1 MIPATGESAHDI
13 FRLVQTGG
21 AFGLFGDLIADF
33 PDVIYQFVLGL
44 FYFVNSLLELG
55 QTLAQTAGNLG
66 QPSTEQKHG
75 DYKNNDKLNGPG
87 RPKPQILRMFNHFS
101 LLITQSRY
109 YNAI

>member
-44 FYFVNSLLELG
+44 FYFVNSVKLLPRPRAISGSRLPNRS
-55 QTLAQTAGNLG
+55 TAITRIMIS
-66 QPSTEQKHG
+66 ST
-75 DYKNNDKLNGPG
+75 GPG
-87 RPKPQILRMFNHFS
+87 VQKPKYCIYSVIFS